1 MKSDLVTAGHI
12 AAPRQVLTFSVG
24 PEHYGVDILRVQ
36 EIRGWSPVTKIPKL
50 PPQVLGVLHLRDSIV
65 PILDLRVK
73 FNLAQ
78 AEFTPVT
85 VIIVLSVDS
94 ADGPREFGLVVDA
107 VRDVV
112 DIAPEHLKET
122 PSLGGRSPPFILGL
136 AAQGEHMLILLNVD
150 ELINRDMEQVP
161 LEGAAHIAGGRPAA
175 AHPSSLIPGTG

>member
-1 MKSDLVTAGHI
+1 MKSDLVTAGLI

-78 AEFTPVT
+78 AEFTPIT

-112 DIAPEHLKET
+112 I
-122 PSLGGRSPPFILGL
+122 
-136 AAQGEHMLILLNVD
+136 
-150 ELINRDMEQVP
+150 
-161 LEGAAHIAGGRPAA
+161 
-175 AHPSSLIPGTG
+175 

>member
-1 MKSDLVTAGHI
+1 MKPELIVGGHI

-24 PEHYGVDILRVQ
+24 REHYGVDILRVQ

-50 PPQVLGVLHLRDSIV
+50 PPQVLGVLNLRGSIV

-78 AEFTPVT
+78 AEFTPLT
-85 VIIVLSVDS
+85 VIIVLSVES
-94 ADGPREFGLVVDA
+94 SDGPREFGLVVDA

-112 DIAPEHLKET
+112 DIAPEQIKET
-122 PSLGGRSPPFILGL
+122 PSLGGRSPPFILAL
-136 AAQGEHMLILLNVD
+136 AAQGDHMLILLNVD

-161 LEGAAHIAGGRPAA
+161 MDVVADVA
-175 AHPSSLIPGTG
+175 

>member
-1 MKSDLVTAGHI
+1 MKSELVTAGPL

-36 EIRGWSPVTKIPKL
+36 EIRGWSPVTRIPKL
-50 PPQVLGVLHLRDSIV
+50 PPQVLGVLNLRGSIV

-73 FNLAQ
+73 FNLAK
-78 AEFTPVT
+78 AEFTPLT

-94 ADGPREFGLVVDA
+94 PDGPREFGLVVDA

-122 PSLGGRSPPFILGL
+122 PSLGGRSPPFIQGL
-136 AAQGEHMLILLNVD
+136 AAVGEGMLILLNVD

-161 LEGAAHIAGGRPAA
+161 IDADMANVA
-175 AHPSSLIPGTG
+175 